1 MHTGELYVC
10 VCVCKAD
17 SSPDCWLNYRNG
29 ILNGVSVC
37 FSGWENSSH
46 TSTGVLYH
54 TISCLITLCGSIEAC
69 SARCVC
75 VWFGVFLHPWLFLRA
90 YKHLH
95 LVCVSKTV
103 YCHVWNNV
111 EASRPDCPFI
121 IMPSVV
127 RPWRVQR
134 HGSDERTGQES
145 DSAQRMALSL
155 GTHPK
160 VRRASRPENQSGQRG
175 HFLHFSNIYMFRN
188 GLASNYPVGTELVIC
203 WSGKVWLQWDF

>member
-1 MHTGELYVC
+1 MFFWVRKQFPHQYRCPLPHYLMLNHTVWFKWSLFSQVC
-10 VCVCKAD
+10 VCGLVC
-17 SSPDCWLNYRNG
+17 
-29 ILNGVSVC
+29 
-37 FSGWENSSH
+37 
-46 TSTGVLYH
+46 
-54 TISCLITLCGSIEAC
+54 LC
-69 SARCVC
+69 
-75 VWFGVFLHPWLFLRA
+75 LHPWLFLRA